1 LKVAGNGICQSDL
14 HLMREW
20 EDSPPHIKVELPM
33 TIGHEVGGWAD
44 KLGPGVEG
52 FELGQPVV
60 VTIAGCGHCRYCAQ
74 GWNQYCMNKG
84 KQVGMGLDGGN
95 AEFVNAPAG
104 AIVPI
109 QSMNPADAAPLTD
122 AGLSSFHAVKRV
134 LPLLTGGMTV
144 AVIGVGGLGHMAIQE
159 LKAVSPV
166 RILAYDLD
174 VSSLKLAEELGADE
188 ALKPGD
194 NTINPMSVDAVLD
207 FVGAGATITQAARMI
222 RPLGH
227 IVVVGRGPG
236 VFEFR
241 DRALPYGVT
250 LSTTFG
256 GAKIELIEL
265 IGLAEA
271 GLIKPHITRFK
282 LDDVEVAYDKLA
294 RGEIKGRGVIIP

>member
-1 LKVAGNGICQSDL
+1 LRFGYIIGS
-14 HLMREW
+14 
-20 EDSPPHIKVELPM
+20 PHIADTINKLLPCWNINSIVESLSK
-33 TIGHEVGGWAD
+33 ELLRD
-44 KLGPGVEG
+44 KDYLQKSILYIEK
-52 FELGQPVV
+52 EKEYLL
-60 VTIAGCGHCRYCAQ
+60 
-74 GWNQYCMNKG
+74 K
-84 KQVGMGLDGGN
+84 
-95 AEFVNAPAG
+95 E
-104 AIVPI
+104 
-109 QSMNPADAAPLTD
+109 
-122 AGLSSFHAVKRV
+122 LSSFHAVKRV